1 MNKSLQYLII
11 AFVLLL
17 ILFIVNHM
25 QQSRYSASSELIF
38 NIDENKIGR
47 ILMLDTNGDSLILV
61 KTDTT
66 WSMPQADTL
75 VIKNR
80 QINQFFEKIVN
91 GKYDMIRSKNP
102 NNWSKYGVTDSLGK
116 TVSLFDNNNNLIKS
130 VIFSNKGQDY
140 SHNNYRIIGEN
151 EVYRTTENIFYII
164 NISPNYWGSPPKVE
178 KDSLDI
184 DKIQPTPLIK

>member
-17 ILFIVNHM
+17 FLFFINRM
-25 QQSRYSASSELIF
+25 QQNKYNSSSELIF
-38 NIDENKIGR
+38 NIDDDRIYR
-47 ILMLDTNGDSLILV
+47 ILFLDTNGDSLAIV

-66 WSMPQADTL
+66 WTMPKSDTL
-75 VIKNR
+75 VIKDR
-80 QINQFFEKIVN
+80 QINQFFEKVVN

-102 NNWSKYGVTDSLGK
+102 DNWSKYGVTDSLGK
-116 TVSLFDNNNNLIKS
+116 TVSLFDSNNKLIKS

-151 EVYRTTENIFYII
+151 EVYRTTENIFYLI
-164 NISPNYWGSPPKVE
+164 NITPSYWGSPPKIEVDTL
-178 KDSLDI
+178 KSQL
-184 DKIQPTPLIK
+184 QPTPVIK

>member
-17 ILFIVNHM
+17 ILFIVNRM

-75 VIKNR
+75 VMKNR
-80 QINQFFEKIVN
+80 QINQFFEKIVT

>member
-17 ILFIVNHM
+17 FLFFINRM
-25 QQSRYSASSELIF
+25 QQNKYNSSSELIF
-38 NIDENKIGR
+38 NIDDDRIYR
-47 ILMLDTNGDSLILV
+47 ILFLDTNGDSLAIV

-66 WSMPQADTL
+66 WTMPKSDTL
-75 VIKNR
+75 VIKDR
-80 QINQFFEKIVN
+80 QINQFFEKVVN

-102 NNWSKYGVTDSLGK
+102 DNWSKYGVTDSLGK
-116 TVSLFDNNNNLIKS
+116 TVSLFDSNNKLIKS

-151 EVYRTTENIFYII
+151 EVYRTTENIFYLI
-164 NISPNYWGSPPKVE
+164 NITPSYWGSPPKVE
-178 KDSLDI
+178 VDTLKSQL
-184 DKIQPTPLIK
+184 QPTSGLK